1 MTKHIRS
8 INHIRRIFV
17 YVKDMITIL
26 SHVLLHYR
34 YYYIYYFR
42 IFCYTYLTVIR
53 LLDGRI
59 AVITGSTR
67 GNGRAMANIFS
78 EHGAN
83 VIVTG
88 RDENEAQSIAEQI
101 AREYQTNTL
110 GLKLDV
116 SLADK
121 VNEMVTKVHKKY
133 GQIDILVNNA
143 GYPIKD
149 QLWDASFEQIQDQDL
164 ENVVDV
170 DTIGTYRCCRAVLPI
185 MVEKRRGVI
194 INISST
200 PAISGYVKGAPY
212 TVAKAANLG
221 ITKHI
226 AAEFGKYGI
235 RCNAIAP
242 GTIATQRN
250 WDRLTTQQRVDIVR
264 SIPLGRAGKPEEIAT
279 IALVLASDY
288 ASFVSGQTIVVDG
301 GETIR

>member
-185 MVEKRRGVI
+185 MAEKRRGVI

>member
-1 MTKHIRS
+1 
-8 INHIRRIFV
+8 
-17 YVKDMITIL
+17 MITIL

-121 VNEMVTKVHKKY
+121 VNEMVMKVHKKY

-279 IALVLASDY
+279 VALVLASDY

>member
-88 RDENEAQSIAEQI
+88 RDENEAQSIAEQV

-279 IALVLASDY
+279 VALVLASDY

>member
-1 MTKHIRS
+1 MK
-8 INHIRRIFV
+8 
-17 YVKDMITIL
+17 
-26 SHVLLHYR
+26 LLNQR
-34 YYYIYYFR
+34 
-42 IFCYTYLTVIR
+42 V
-53 LLDGRI
+53 

-67 GNGRAMANIFS
+67 GNGRAIANTFS

-83 VIVTG
+83 VVVTG
-88 RDENEAQSIAEQI
+88 RNQVEAQNVVNELSK
-101 AREYQTNTL
+101 EYGTDAL
-110 GLKLDV
+110 GLKIDV
-116 SLADK
+116 TSVAE
-121 VNEMVTKVHKKY
+121 VEEMVDKILHKY

-149 QLWDASFEQIQDQDL
+149 DLWDVSFDQISDEVL
-164 ENVVDV
+164 ERVLDV
-170 DTIGTYRCCRAVLPI
+170 DTEGTYRCCREVLPL
-185 MVEKRRGVI
+185 MVERRRGVV

-200 PAISGYVKGAPY
+200 PAISGYIKGAPY

-250 WDRLTTQQRVDIVR
+250 WERLTTEQRVDIVS
-264 SIPLGRAGKPEEIAT
+264 SIPLGRAGKPEEIAGV
-279 IALVLASDY
+279 ALMLASDY
-288 ASFVSGQTIVVDG
+288 CSFVSGQTIVVDG

>member
-1 MTKHIRS
+1 MK
-8 INHIRRIFV
+8 
-17 YVKDMITIL
+17 
-26 SHVLLHYR
+26 
-34 YYYIYYFR
+34 
-42 IFCYTYLTVIR
+42 

-59 AVITGSTR
+59 AVITGSTK
-67 GNGRAMANIFS
+67 GNGRAMANLFS

-83 VIVTG
+83 VVVTG
-88 RDENEAQSIAEQI
+88 RNEKEAQSTADQL

-110 GLKLDV
+110 GLRLDV
-116 SLADK
+116 SVLDQ
-121 VNEMVTKVHKKY
+121 VNEMVGKVYKKY

-149 QLWDASFEQIQDQDL
+149 ELWDASFEQIQDQEL
-164 ENVVDV
+164 EDVVNV
-170 DTIGTYRCCRAVLPI
+170 DTIGTYRCCRVVLPI
-185 MVEKRRGVI
+185 MVNKHRGVI

-200 PAISGYVKGAPY
+200 PAISGYIKGAPY

-226 AAEFGKYGI
+226 ADEFGKYGI

-250 WDRLTTQQRVDIVR
+250 WDRLTTDQRIDIVK
-264 SIPLGRAGKPEEIAT
+264 SIPLGRAGKPEEVASV
-279 IALVLASDY
+279 ALILASDY
-288 ASFVSGQTIVVDG
+288 TSFVSGQTIVVDG